1 MPSSGESAV
10 GTRSA
15 DYGMHAPIPL
25 LKRHVILDLG
35 GDWHFKVDAEDV
47 GEAEGWFI
55 PGAVRDRQIPV
66 PAPWQFVY
74 DDLRHYVGA
83 AWYERNFSVSEAH
96 RDRRVAVVFIAVDY
110 AAKVWVNGTVV
121 GEHVGGYSP
130 FALDISEQVR
140 FGQEN
145 TLTVKVTDLEW
156 VDFNENNHW
165 NVHISGIWRDVWLE
179 ETGKVY
185 LSDIHVIPDVDN
197 SMAKVAIEVRI
208 PALAEEDVRLEA
220 VVKAPNG
227 RAFATEEQMFVP
239 VGGRPALFRREVNIR
254 IDDPILWD
262 LDNPALYEVEAK
274 LLDRK
279 GAVVD
284 VASTDFGMRKLE
296 VKGPRIY
303 FNDRPLYLFG
313 GMDLMHVGMNIAPAY
328 QHPTDEEIRHE
339 IALAKELGF
348 NFIRKV
354 GCLEDPRYMYW
365 ADRLGMLLML
375 MPPCMHQVTE
385 ESLERWF
392 DEWRALIV
400 RDRNHPSALIWAP
413 FNESFG
419 LYYDGNWDVLPG
431 ATARDIVERAY
442 DEGKALD
449 PTRPIIDNSNGHGLG
464 HIKHDIDDGHPYY
477 KLSQYENCKRHMA
490 NLRATNRP
498 VVITEFNPHI
508 MAPDLERLKAEWGG
522 KPWWLEESTRLK
534 GMTGY
539 EHSCVHPAGFESR
552 YRQWGLDEVYE
563 GLTDFMERHGWLM
576 YSAIK
581 HQIEQIRKNPDISGF
596 TYTDVYDNVGTHT
609 GVINYWREKKPW
621 SDAYAKLHAPDLVF
635 LDWTRLNCW
644 SGDVFK
650 GEVYISHLSHRPLH
664 NATLHWWL
672 EGHNIGGQIENVSLP
687 DFDAVRLGDIRFT
700 TPQVSEA
707 RALQIR
713 LRIEQDGET
722 IAENYQDIY
731 VYPRTYMRPIVER
744 PINVPLW
751 QSMGSARGGRIDW
764 EPNLLGGLGGEPAV
778 DERSRGKVPAWKG
791 MGWEPD
797 GLAYRLSV
805 AGYDV
810 HPGLDPEIPLAIVTT
825 IDDEVDAY
833 MAGGGTV
840 LLVDPDPATR
850 SYLARFGLKFASENG
865 GASESMF
872 IRTGS
877 GIGWRVPGGNP
888 LVWPYHMVFPA
899 QAILGLKPEQHHDM
913 IGGYFGHYIT
923 FQVTDDPKLHGPGA
937 TIAQFRYKQGRLLV
951 TTFNLFRHMA
961 PVSHADPVAVILS
974 QDLIAYALG
983 AFDPQTILVAES

>member
-1 MPSSGESAV
+1 M
-10 GTRSA
+10 
-15 DYGMHAPIPL
+15 
-25 LKRHVILDLG
+25 
-35 GDWHFKVDAEDV
+35 
-47 GEAEGWFI
+47 
-55 PGAVRDRQIPV
+55 
-66 PAPWQFVY
+66 
-74 DDLRHYVGA
+74 
-83 AWYERNFSVSEAH
+83 
-96 RDRRVAVVFIAVDY
+96 
-110 AAKVWVNGTVV
+110 
-121 GEHVGGYSP
+121 
-130 FALDISEQVR
+130 
-140 FGQEN
+140 
-145 TLTVKVTDLEW
+145 
-156 VDFNENNHW
+156 
-165 NVHISGIWRDVWLE
+165 
-179 ETGKVY
+179 
-185 LSDIHVIPDVDN
+185 
-197 SMAKVAIEVRI
+197 
-208 PALAEEDVRLEA
+208 
-220 VVKAPNG
+220 
-227 RAFATEEQMFVP
+227 
-239 VGGRPALFRREVNIR
+239 
-254 IDDPILWD
+254 
-262 LDNPALYEVEAK
+262 
-274 LLDRK
+274 
-279 GAVVD
+279 
-284 VASTDFGMRKLE
+284 
-296 VKGPRIY
+296 
-303 FNDRPLYLFG
+303 
-313 GMDLMHVGMNIAPAY
+313 
-328 QHPTDEEIRHE
+328 
-339 IALAKELGF
+339 
-348 NFIRKV
+348 
-354 GCLEDPRYMYW
+354 
-365 ADRLGMLLML
+365 
-375 MPPCMHQVTE
+375 
-385 ESLERWF
+385 
-392 DEWRALIV
+392 
-400 RDRNHPSALIWAP
+400 
-413 FNESFG
+413 
-419 LYYDGNWDVLPG
+419 
-431 ATARDIVERAY
+431 
-442 DEGKALD
+442 
-449 PTRPIIDNSNGHGLG
+449 
-464 HIKHDIDDGHPYY
+464 
-477 KLSQYENCKRHMA
+477 
-490 NLRATNRP
+490 
-498 VVITEFNPHI
+498 
-508 MAPDLERLKAEWGG
+508 GG

-563 GLTDFMERHGWLM
+563 GFTDFMERHGWM
-576 YSAIK
+576 IYTAIK
-581 HQIEQIRKNPDISGF
+581 HQIEQIRKNPEISGF

-672 EGHNIGGQIENVSLP
+672 EGHNIGGQIENVSVS

-707 RALQIR
+707 RAMQIR

-872 IRTGS
+872 IRSGS